1 MKLEEYLRNQYSN
14 YIRPLY
20 IKSYCESCG
29 VNDNLELHH
38 IKQFSEIL
46 KETLEE
52 LNISYYDDIK
62 AYTDN
67 QIELINYVML
77 GKQLKCNYLTLCSK
91 CHDDEHINNL
101 IRSFSSP
108 GIKDR
113 KYWHD
118 LELTIQLDNKYIG
131 TKITTDIKN
140 DMVYLYLHYMPQNY
154 RSWQQ
159 LKRLLEYNGHTV
171 LNNKNGTFI
180 DKIPS
185 KKDDINIIEKERIN
199 NIIMPYLESIKDKK
213 LNKDDQKELINIV
226 NAKDNRN
233 RLLKIYSSINQW
245 LYDNKLNYN
254 ITSKQL
260 RENGS
265 RIRYWIVNK
274 LN

>member
-29 VNDNLELHH
+29 ANDNLELHH

-91 CHDDEHINNL
+91 CHDDEHNGNLKFSFSNYNL
-101 IRSFSSP
+101 IHNKQYYDNLK
-108 GIKDR
+108 IN
-113 KYWHD
+113 
-118 LELTIQLDNKYIG
+118 IQLDNKYIG
-131 TKITTDIKN
+131 VKLTPEIRN
-140 DMVYLYLHYMPQNY
+140 DMIFLYLSDIPERY

-159 LKRLLEYNGHTV
+159 LKRLLEYNGHNV
-171 LNNKNGTFI
+171 IVDRNGTFI
-180 DKIPS
+180 DYKPS
-185 KKDDINIIEKERIN
+185 TKQYKEKKEKESIR
-199 NIIMPYLESIKDKK
+199 NISISYLNSIIDKK
-213 LNKDDQKELINIV
+213 LFKDEQQKLIEILNI
-226 NAKDNRN
+226 KDNGRIVKSYS
-233 RLLKIYSSINQW
+233 KINKW
-245 LYDNKLNYN
+245 LYENKLLYIIVAKRSNL
-254 ITSKQL
+254 K
-260 RENGS
+260 
-265 RIRYWIVNK
+265 RYWIVTKIN
-274 LN
+274 